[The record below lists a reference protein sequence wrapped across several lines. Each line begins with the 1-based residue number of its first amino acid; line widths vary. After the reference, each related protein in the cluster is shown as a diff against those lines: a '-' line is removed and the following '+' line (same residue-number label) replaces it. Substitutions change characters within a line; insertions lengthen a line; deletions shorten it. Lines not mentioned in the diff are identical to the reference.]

1 MPSTKSCSTEFEK
14 ARLDSMQED
23 AIRKLKEGREFMV
36 SAIESISS
44 KYNNEED
51 DE

>member
-1 MPSTKSCSTEFEK
+1 MPSTKSCVSEFEK
-14 ARLDSMQED
+14 ARLDSMQDE

-44 KYNNEED
+44 KYNNETED
-51 DE
+51 E